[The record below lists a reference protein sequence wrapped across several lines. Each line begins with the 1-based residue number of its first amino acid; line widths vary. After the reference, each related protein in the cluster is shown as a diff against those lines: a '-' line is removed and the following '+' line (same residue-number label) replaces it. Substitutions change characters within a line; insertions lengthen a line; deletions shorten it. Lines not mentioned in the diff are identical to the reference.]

1 MSSKSSRH
9 LWSEKA
15 VAVAVAVAR
24 RVARPMPQTA
34 ARATQFV
41 EAAEARA
48 KDVAKAPR
56 NCPSRSRMLLSQQK
70 LARVPGNLCRMMMWL
85 CPVRAMRSRREVSS
99 EAWHRASTVLSL
111 LRTMVSPRQPKLR
124 RSLREIDLQM
134 MRTRLVPGQGFRRR
148 LLVHPTVVL
157 ARRAMVR
164 RTMRLA
170 KPKALVAQSVG

>member
-9 LWSEKA
+9 LWSEK
-15 VAVAVAVAR
+15 AVAVAVAR

-70 LARVPGNLCRMMMWL
+70 LARVLGTF
-85 CPVRAMRSRREVSS
+85 A
-99 EAWHRASTVLSL
+99 A
-111 LRTMVSPRQPKLR
+111 
-124 RSLREIDLQM
+124 
-134 MRTRLVPGQGFRRR
+134 
-148 LLVHPTVVL
+148 
-157 ARRAMVR
+157 
-164 RTMRLA
+164 
-170 KPKALVAQSVG
+170 